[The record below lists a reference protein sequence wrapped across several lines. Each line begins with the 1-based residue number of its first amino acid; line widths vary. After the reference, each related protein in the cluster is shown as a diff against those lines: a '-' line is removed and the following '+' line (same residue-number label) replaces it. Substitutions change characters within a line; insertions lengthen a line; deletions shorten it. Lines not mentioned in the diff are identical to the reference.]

1 MDGKNAIPKPA
12 GQATGPGLLPIL
24 VVTIVAIAAVGGIL
38 LYNEFLKPEPALV
51 TATIRIDFGNGTLME
66 DGIGSDNNT
75 ALGLLR
81 AYAGEENVADS
92 GGFITSIY
100 GVDSVGDVP
109 ELAGT
114 EARYWMYYVNGEMPM
129 ESAALKV
136 IQDGDLVEFK
146 FETSP
151 W

>member
-1 MDGKNAIPKPA
+1 MDEKNAITKPA

-24 VVTIVAIAAVGGIL
+24 VLAIVVIAAVGGIL

-51 TATIRIDFGNGTLME
+51 TATIRIDFGNGTVME
-66 DGIGSDNNT
+66 DEIGSDNNT

-81 AYAGEENVADS
+81 AFAGEENVADS

-100 GVDSVGDVP
+100 GVDSVDDVP
-109 ELAGT
+109 EFAGT

-136 IQDGDLVEFK
+136 IQDGDMVEFK